1 MTLRAG
7 TQALGAFKVRGLVCD
22 GRSGRG
28 SVLTVRRQ
36 GPVLAAALADSLCA
50 VSELPHPPSGHVHQR
65 VKEDPRRWL

>member
-1 MTLRAG
+1 MTLSAG

-50 VSELPHPPSGHVHQR
+50 VSELLHPLSGHVHQR